1 MLKRAWE
8 GCLRIF
14 HNSNSNRQAS
24 HKRAKSD
31 MAEDI
36 MMITPLGSGQE
47 VGRSCHVMEFRGMTI
62 LLDCGIHPGYEG
74 LNGLPFLD
82 RIEPDQIDVV
92 LITHFHLDHAA
103 SLPYL
108 TERTNFK
115 GRVFMT
121 HPTKAVLR
129 LLLGDYLRL
138 MAMRSTKPEDVLYT
152 ETELHRCLDKVELV
166 DYHTTVTVGGL
177 SFYALNAGHVL
188 GACMYFMDL
197 GGRSVLYTGDY
208 SMEDDRHLM
217 AAEIPHKK
225 PDLLITESTYG
236 VQVHPSR
243 AEREARFTNT
253 VERVVSRGGRCLIPV
268 FALGRAQE
276 LLLILDEYWQA
287 NPHLQDIPLWY
298 ASKMASRA
306 LRVYQTYANMMNARI
321 RSQMDV
327 SNPFKFRFIQNL
339 KSIDVNNFDDSGP
352 SVVFASPGMLQS
364 GVSRQLFDRWASN
377 PNNGVLIAGYAVDH
391 TLAKEI
397 MMQPKEVVT
406 LEGRR
411 QPLNCLVDY
420 VSFSAHVDFVQN
432 RSFITRVAPRHIV
445 LVHGAKEEMGR
456 LKSALMLQYKSL
468 AESKRP
474 TITMPPNLQEVKLRF
489 ARRRSAK
496 VMGILAQAQEE
507 NDDDNAMDPP
517 QVSSSGVAVQQT
529 SSRARVVAAGDPV
542 RGIMV
547 THNFHSKIVA
557 PQDLATYTPLRIGT
571 IASKLHVP
579 FAGSIT
585 TLKVFLTEMFA
596 GITVQEEQME
606 LAPPPES
613 SSDERTTDLPRPV
626 VVTNTIFQL
635 QDLVRVVV
643 TPCTT
648 LNQDPGRSGAG
659 GPSIMSGAAIVEWD
673 ATPEADVLADAIV
686 ALIMHAQSS
695 AASVRMTSQPCRH
708 YRAGER
714 VKVEDEVDD
723 NGSNKR
729 AKTRPATI
737 EGRLKHIYQKLKEQF
752 ENVEVVYEGNEG
764 TYEIQTDSGF
774 VEEATATAKSASG
787 GTPPTAKSSTAATT
801 NQSASTVSVKQEE
814 EEEQSGQDK
823 KNAVDDTTSNIV
835 QCTVKVIFDPDDGQG
850 EEGSTAQVSVESRD
864 EKLAANVR
872 DCIRALAQ
880 AAQPIQLSEYT

>member
-1 MLKRAWE
+1 
-8 GCLRIF
+8 
-14 HNSNSNRQAS
+14 
-24 HKRAKSD
+24 

-36 MMITPLGSGQE
+36 MMITPLGAGQE

-62 LLDCGIHPGYEG
+62 LLDCGIHPGYDG

-115 GRVFMT
+115 GRIFMT

-138 MAMRSTKPEDVLYT
+138 MSMRNTNPEDVLYT
-152 ETELHRCLDKVELV
+152 ESDLHNCLEKVELV
-166 DYHTTVTVGGL
+166 DYHTTVTVGGF
-177 SFYALNAGHVL
+177 SFHALNAGHVL
-188 GACMYFMDL
+188 GACMYFMEL

-236 VQVHPSR
+236 VQVHASR

-253 VERVVSRGGRCLIPV
+253 IERVVSRGGRCLIPV

-287 NPHLQDIPLWY
+287 NPQLQDIPIWY

-321 RSQMDV
+321 RAQMDV

-377 PNNGVLIAGYAVDH
+377 PNNGVMIAGYAVDH

-432 RSFITRVAPRHIV
+432 RSFIAQVAPRHIV

-496 VMGILAQAQEE
+496 VMGILAQDPQQTT
-507 NDDDNAMDPP
+507 NSDNKLDR
-517 QVSSSGVAVQQT
+517 QSSSGGVQQHQQ
-529 SSRARVVAAGDPV
+529 SRGRVVAAGEAV
-542 RGIMV
+542 RGILV

-557 PQDLATYTPLRIGT
+557 PEDLATYTPLRIGT

-579 FAGSIT
+579 FAGSVT

-596 GITVQEEQME
+596 GITVREETTRVS
-606 LAPPPES
+606 S
-613 SSDERTTDLPRPV
+613 SSDEEKVSGNSAR
-626 VVTNTIFQL
+626 VVTSTIFQL
-635 QDLVRVVV
+635 QDLVRVTV
-643 TPCTT
+643 TPLAPT
-648 LNQDPGRSGAG
+648 NQDHRKPVA
-659 GPSIMSGAAIVEWD
+659 ACNTAIVEWE
-673 ATPEADVLADAIV
+673 ATPEADVLADAV
-686 ALIMHAQSS
+686 VGLIMHAQSS

-708 YRAGER
+708 YRPDEQRSKEKSGE
-714 VKVEDEVDD
+714 DD
-723 NGSNKR
+723 NTDSAKR
-729 AKTRPATI
+729 AKTRSATI
-737 EGRLKHIYQKLKEQF
+737 EGRLKYIYRKLKEQF
-752 ENVEVVYEGNEG
+752 ENVEAVYEGSEG

-774 VEEATATAKSASG
+774 LEPGA
-787 GTPPTAKSSTAATT
+787 AKSSNKAAATRSGAGSAATT
-801 NQSASTVSVKQEE
+801 NQTAVKQEE
-814 EEEQSGQDK
+814 EEDGDNDDK
-823 KNAVDDTTSNIV
+823 NTDNSNNV
-835 QCTVKVIFDPDDGQG
+835 VHCTVKVIFDPDG
-850 EEGSTAQVSVESRD
+850 ESSGSQDPEGAGSLAKVAVESRD

-872 DCIRALAQ
+872 DCIRELAH
-880 AAQPIQLSEYT
+880 ASQPIQLSAYSE